1 MGIKGLHKALSFC
14 TVKDN
19 LRNYRNAIIAVDTS
33 SWMHKSVY
41 SISEEFVEMTDSGRL
56 DQKCIHVSARYIIK
70 RCKELI
76 ECFGIRAVYLV
87 LDGKRIPL
95 KADESKDRDEKRRQ
109 NLAEARMLKR
119 QGKRWKAED
128 KYKSCIRI
136 KDGFTAAVVREVK
149 RELSSYGRVHF
160 VHSPHEAD
168 SQLTRLVLDGVAD
181 AVITEDSDVLVYS
194 AAAHVVFPVLF
205 KLDRKTGNCDCIKMD
220 WLLSLTSEEASKPVT
235 STNTLEVMFR
245 RLAARQAKR
254 KGFGV
259 RLFVQGCIL
268 SGCDYRKSLE
278 GVGPTNAF
286 KLVRDN
292 AFRNDAVRFRKILE
306 SLPKKV
312 KQKIDIDEY
321 EQILAKSEAIF
332 FYHPVLHT
340 DGKIKPL
347 LEPRISLDETGEEH
361 HYTDHY
367 PFMSRFEDDW
377 SFLGTTNNDTESN
390 DVVEQPS
397 AIEKT
402 TENEKLPVLEPT
414 KLPKASPWVQTKK
427 RDSSQAIS
435 QKHSKIIQN
444 PYKKTK
450 LCDKKVLPLQDRNI
464 NSFMSPAK
472 KNVSKSQQQSPKLAG
487 PISKFLTK
495 PDVRYAKR
503 NFPPTVKTGTMTKKR
518 PLSVVGSTKKTPA
531 QSFFLPRAT
540 KKSKSPPSTKFS
552 ESAWP
557 KYDPKLYETTDEKS
571 FFYPS
576 PDKLK
581 SEENIIP
588 AKDKETET
596 MSFDDSSPQ
605 DFYDLTQSNSNHSDD
620 VNDGAANET
629 IESNDAVAEKDEAP
643 FAVPPNTGATDDTI
657 EDSSPRETAF
667 YADQSPET
675 DRDEMMTTTSK
686 YFSAKTTK
694 SRRVTLDAVTSPLAS
709 ESPSDD
715 RTTSKNSQSSA
726 SDTIPTSE
734 KEGQG
739 RSRSSNNRNIKNRW
753 MRDFLSGK
761 TRVRVGCKKT

>member
-119 QGKRWKAED
+119 NGERWKAED

-149 RELSSYGRVHF
+149 RELSNYGRVHF

-181 AVITEDSDVLVYS
+181 AVITEDSDILVYS

-205 KLDRKTGNCDCIKMD
+205 KLDRNTGNCDCIKMD

-292 AFRNDAVRFRKILE
+292 AFRNDSVRFRKILE

-347 LEPRISLDETGEEH
+347 LQPRISLDETGEEH

-367 PFMSRFEDDW
+367 PFMSRFEGDW
-377 SFLGTTNNDTESN
+377 SFLGTRNIESN
-390 DVVEQPS
+390 DAVEHPS
-397 AIEKT
+397 AVET
-402 TENEKLPVLEPT
+402 ALEPT
-414 KLPKASPWVQTKK
+414 KLPKASPWVQIKK
-427 RDSSQAIS
+427 RDSSQAVS
-435 QKHSKIIQN
+435 HKHSKIIQN
-444 PYKKTK
+444 PYNKSK
-450 LCDKKVLPLQDRNI
+450 LSDKKILPLQERNI
-464 NSFMSPAK
+464 NSRISPGK
-472 KNVSKSQQQSPKLAG
+472 KNVSNRQQQSPKLAG

-503 NFPPTVKTGTMTKKR
+503 KFSPTARTGTMTKKR
-518 PLSVVGSTKKTPA
+518 PFSAVGSTKKTPA

-540 KKSKSPPSTKFS
+540 KREKSPTSTKYS
-552 ESAWP
+552 ESGWP
-557 KYDPKLYETTDEKS
+557 KYDSNLYETSGQTNFS
-571 FFYPS
+571 YPS
-576 PDKLK
+576 PDKSK
-581 SEENIIP
+581 SEENFVST
-588 AKDKETET
+588 KDKEVEKAP
-596 MSFDDSSPQ
+596 FYDSSLQ
-605 DFYDLTQSNSNHSDD
+605 DFYDLTHSNSNHSDNVD
-620 VNDGAANET
+620 DGAANESV
-629 IESNDAVAEKDEAP
+629 ESKNVVAEKDEAP
-643 FAVPPNTGATDDTI
+643 FGVPSDAVATDDTAADTNPH
-657 EDSSPRETAF
+657 ESAF
-667 YADQSPET
+667 YADQSLET
-675 DRDEMMTTTSK
+675 DHDEEMPTTSK

-694 SRRVTLDAVTSPLAS
+694 SRRVTLDAGTSPLAS
-709 ESPSDD
+709 ENSNDECK
-715 RTTSKNSQSSA
+715 TSIDSQSSGSGA
-726 SDTIPTSE
+726 ITTSG

-739 RSRSSNNRNIKNRW
+739 RSGSSNNRSIKNRW
-753 MRDFLSGK
+753 MRDIFSSK
-761 TRVRVGCKKT
+761 KRVRVSSKKV